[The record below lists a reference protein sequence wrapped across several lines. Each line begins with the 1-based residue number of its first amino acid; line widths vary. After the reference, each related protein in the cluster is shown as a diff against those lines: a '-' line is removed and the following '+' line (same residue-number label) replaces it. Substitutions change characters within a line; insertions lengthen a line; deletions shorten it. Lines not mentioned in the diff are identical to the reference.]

1 DLIPC
6 VNRLTQLNHHNIL
19 INILS
24 TTFLR
29 SNLINLSW
37 LPLRQQKLSYQLLK
51 KLSTT
56 NFNNYLVVRCICRS
70 SNVY

>member
-1 DLIPC
+1 M
-6 VNRLTQLNHHNIL
+6 
-19 INILS
+19 
-24 TTFLR
+24 
-29 SNLINLSW
+29 INLSW

-56 NFNNYLVVRCICRS
+56 NFNNYLVVNRICRS

>member
-1 DLIPC
+1 LIPC

-37 LPLRQQKLSYQLLK
+37 LPLRQQELSYQLPK

-56 NFNNYLVVRCICRS
+56 NFNNYLVVISACRS